1 MRRSIPPT
9 LLGSANKMCVRAH
22 IGEFPEG
29 ESRHVFWLFWLRL
42 LFISCGETHLTEVG
56 AQKKICRTG
65 FVFSFFLKYR
75 DRLGRMDSPQVHDFQ
90 LYDLLGSQP
99 DVNLDLFSF
108 NNPVEAADQLA
119 TSSVEHTST
128 PPKLSQT
135 RSRNP
140 RSCDFCRVRKTACI
154 VEHALPCTTCRTR
167 GFGCTFTKRRRKT
180 RRTDLLGGSS
190 GHSGIWYPEWK
201 RLWEMLT
208 KPL

>member
-1 MRRSIPPT
+1 MRACTYRRIPRGRISPRFLAVLT
-9 LLGSANKMCVRAH
+9 STSFYFLRGNSSDRGRC
-22 IGEFPEG
+22 
-29 ESRHVFWLFWLRL
+29 SR
-42 LFISCGETHLTEVG
+42 
-56 AQKKICRTG
+56 KICRTG

-108 NNPVEAADQLA
+108 NNPVEATDQLA

-154 VEHALPCTTCRTR
+154 VEHALPCTTCRAR
-167 GFGCTFTKRRRKT
+167 GFECTFTKRRRKT

-190 GHSGIWYPEWK
+190 RHSGI
-201 RLWEMLT
+201 
-208 KPL
+208 